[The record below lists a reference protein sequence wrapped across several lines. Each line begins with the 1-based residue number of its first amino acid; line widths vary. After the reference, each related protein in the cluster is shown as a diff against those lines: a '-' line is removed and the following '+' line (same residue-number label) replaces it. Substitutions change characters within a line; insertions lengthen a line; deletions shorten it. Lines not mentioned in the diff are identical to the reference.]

1 VHLPP
6 HSLWFWLILECPF
19 LIWLALWALTR
30 YKQVSLKPLTPWLKM
45 GFCLSL
51 PAYIVLD
58 AMDGN
63 QALRLGIGAIF
74 YTCWI
79 LQGWIDRRYMF
90 ETIGGPTAK
99 WYVPWRSAK
108 FSFPRN
114 ARIPVRDID
123 SVSNWYIDKLGLRKT
138 AENPWGEPDA
148 TTYKFREGGK
158 SITLT
163 TKSEGAD
170 KALILFAKS
179 IRKMKEVLSARGIA
193 VGAIEQDRQGTRYFE
208 IHDPEGNAIEVVEEP

>member
-108 FSFPRN
+108 FSIPRN

-123 SVSNWYIDKLGLRKT
+123 SVSNWYIDKLGLRKA
-138 AENPWGEPDA
+138 AEDPWGEPDA

-158 SITLT
+158 SMLFANRI
-163 TKSEGAD
+163 
-170 KALILFAKS
+170 KALSAPSLFVV
-179 IRKMKEVLSARGIA
+179 RVMPNEVFGLRRFRWAAHLGGFDDQRG
-193 VGAIEQDRQGTRYFE
+193 QQHTCF
-208 IHDPEGNAIEVVEEP
+208 N